1 MGSWRD
7 VAAAVAQR
15 REHPVPLPPVAET
28 FDLPD
33 HLAAS
38 LRTLEYMPAPRKI
51 EQADSWRGIVRD
63 ALGIARGGWAA
74 SAMALGWSAGD
85 LFGIGPHDD
94 WEFSGLAVWL
104 RGRPIV
110 LLDQQRAIVANG
122 DRRAAFTRGGMGHGT
137 HPTVAPVML
146 WEFGR

>member
-15 REHPVPLPPVAET
+15 REQPAPLPPVAET

-33 HLAAS
+33 PLAAS
-38 LRTLEYMPAPRKI
+38 LRALEYMPAPRKI
-51 EQADSWRGIVRD
+51 EQADSWRLIVRD

-74 SAMALGWSAGD
+74 NAMALGWSAGD
-85 LFGIGPHDD
+85 LFGIGPRDD
-94 WEFSGLAVWL
+94 WEYSGLAVWL
-104 RGRPIV
+104 CGRSIV
-110 LLDQQRAIVANG
+110 LLDQQRAIVADG
-122 DRRAAFTRGGMGHGT
+122 DRRAAFTRGGLGHGT

>member
-7 VAAAVAQR
+7 VAAAVVQR
-15 REHPVPLPPVAET
+15 REQPAVLPPVAET
-28 FDLPD
+28 FGLPD
-33 HLAAS
+33 RLAAS
-38 LRTLEYMPAPRKI
+38 LRVLEYMPAPRKI
-51 EQADSWRGIVRD
+51 EQGDTWRGIVRD

-74 SAMALGWSAGD
+74 NAMAFGWSAGD
-85 LFGIGPHDD
+85 LFGIGPRGD

-104 RGRPIV
+104 RGRSIV
-110 LLDQQRAIVANG
+110 LLDQQRAIVADG

-137 HPTVAPVML
+137 RPTVIPVML